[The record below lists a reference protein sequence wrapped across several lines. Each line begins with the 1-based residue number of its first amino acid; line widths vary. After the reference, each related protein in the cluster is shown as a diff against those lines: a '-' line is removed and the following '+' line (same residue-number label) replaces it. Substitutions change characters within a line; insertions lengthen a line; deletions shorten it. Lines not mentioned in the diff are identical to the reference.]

1 MSPSNLVEFNNNDRG
16 EEKLT
21 SISKKTW
28 RKTMKKHIT
37 QMGKKFKRANKRQA
51 LKSFL
56 AGEYVIYKRKD
67 FDITLSQNYG
77 QSEEDLCKIN
87 GKGEWYVERK

>member
-1 MSPSNLVEFNNNDRG
+1 M
-16 EEKLT
+16 
-21 SISKKTW
+21 
-28 RKTMKKHIT
+28 TMKKHIT

-87 GKGEWYVERK
+87 GKGEWYVERKR

>member
-1 MSPSNLVEFNNNDRG
+1 
-16 EEKLT
+16 
-21 SISKKTW
+21 
-28 RKTMKKHIT
+28 MKKHIT